1 MERDQKSF
9 PTYTPRKLVKANKHV
24 EETYIFIYFSTASFS
39 AQLALACIYA
49 IEKSAFEE
57 RFMGHPAFFLTATED
72 RFCSNAQRRVDQR
85 DQTHYSPAAA
95 TAAPPPPP
103 PPHTWLTLT
112 KRFTNLKVNQKR
124 PGLYIGA
131 KMQLVFYQCIMTF
144 WGMRGSK
151 GPILM
156 YQAHLVENQ

>member
-9 PTYTPRKLVKANKHV
+9 PTYTPRKLVKANKHVLV

-72 RFCSNAQRRVDQR
+72 RFCFNAHGAVGER
-85 DQTHYSPAAA
+85 PEG
-95 TAAPPPPP
+95 PN
-103 PPHTWLTLT
+103 TLT
-112 KRFTNLKVNQKR
+112 RAAEAGCL
-124 PGLYIGA
+124 
-131 KMQLVFYQCIMTF
+131 LVVYSTTF
-144 WGMRGSK
+144 ISFLHFM
-151 GPILM
+151 L
-156 YQAHLVENQ
+156 